1 MTSFKAYFTGEP
13 IPPAEEISLTVPTP
27 TASSSTNGG
36 GGTGKKKNK
45 KGSSGPSS
53 FNDTGDILETK
64 AKDANGSGIRK
75 GDQDSE
81 GMILDRVVEGGLEG
95 VEGMSPSRTSPWVY
109 DADEQD
115 SSGSK
120 V

>member
-1 MTSFKAYFTGEP
+1 M
-13 IPPAEEISLTVPTP
+13 TVPAP
-27 TASSSTNGG
+27 TTNSGSNGG

-64 AKDANGSGIRK
+64 AKDTNGSGIRK
-75 GDQDSE
+75 GDQDSG

-95 VEGMSPSRTSPWVY
+95 VEGMSPSRTSQLLG
-109 DADEQD
+109 D
-115 SSGSK
+115 
-120 V
+120 